1 MAYFIY
7 FAIWFGSVAYNL
19 YMFIFGPL
27 VVSDPDVYFNNALL
41 SFVIGFVGAFPF
53 IWIIQKIEE
62 SKAKKEAQEKE
73 AADKKEKAKRAR
85 TSKKAAEEQKKELIE
100 KYGEEDGMLIFKR
113 KISEKNYKKKKE
125 LIKKY
130 GEEDKSKL
138 TKKKREK

>member
-41 SFVIGFVGAFPF
+41 SLVIGFVGAFPF

-73 AADKKEKAKRAR
+73 GLTSDLMRTHPPAAVISAR
-85 TSKKAAEEQKKELIE
+85 TGGSW
-100 KYGEEDGMLIFKR
+100 R
-113 KISEKNYKKKKE
+113 
-125 LIKKY
+125 
-130 GEEDKSKL
+130 
-138 TKKKREK
+138 